1 MEYRMKLSSL
11 AAALALACALPATAA
26 ESYTIDGVHSQPW
39 FEVNHHGFSLQRG
52 HFTKLT
58 GGASLDLASKSG
70 SVKVSIDVASVDMGL
85 PVWSEQV
92 KEKFFDAAK
101 FPAMSF
107 ESERF
112 VFDGETPVAVEGR
125 FTLRGVTRPLSLKV
139 TNFKCGTNPFNK
151 KALCGAEITAS
162 FKRSDFGMS
171 YGLAG
176 IGDEVKI
183 TVPLEAY
190 RVAP

>member
-1 MEYRMKLSSL
+1 MKFLAL
-11 AAALALACALPATAA
+11 AAALAVSLPASAA
-26 ESYTIDGVHSQPW
+26 DAYTIDGVHSQPW
-39 FEVNHHGFSLQRG
+39 FEMSHHGFSLQRG
-52 HFTKLT
+52 HFTKLS
-58 GGASLDLASKSG
+58 GSASLDLALKSG
-70 SVKVSIDVASVDMGL
+70 SVKVSIDVNSVDMGL
-85 PVWSEQV
+85 PVWNEQV

-101 FPAMSF
+101 FPSMSF

-112 VFDGETPVAVEGR
+112 VFDGDRPVAVEGK
-125 FTLRGVTRPLSLKV
+125 FTLRGVTRPLTLAV

-162 FKRSDFGMS
+162 LKRSEFGMS
-171 YGLAG
+171 YSLAG

-190 RVAP
+190 RATE